1 MYACVPEIERRFF
14 EGVRTPS
21 NATANSCDPPSLP
34 NMKEPEPRYWDSG
47 PKGITRR
54 ATVDGA
60 LA

>member
-1 MYACVPEIERRFF
+1 MYACIPENGGGFF
-14 EGVRTPS
+14 EGVCAPS
-21 NATANSCDPPSLP
+21 NATANFRDPPP
-34 NMKEPEPRYWDSG
+34 PHNTKEPEPRQWDSG